1 MKKIGI
7 TGGIG
12 SGKTLVSDLFQR
24 LGIPVYHADER
35 ARALME
41 TSGTVRERLTA
52 LLGKPVY
59 QGGRLN
65 KRLLAEAIF
74 SDEKVRQQV
83 NSIVH
88 PAVFEDFERWA
99 SSFSDIP
106 YVMQEAAILFE
117 SGGDRYLDSVINV
130 YAPLKV
136 RIERVMS
143 RDGVPRETVL
153 ARIKS
158 QMSERQRRR
167 RAGHT
172 IINDGRRMVVPQV
185 VKTDEWI
192 RES

>member
-52 LLGKPVY
+52 LLGKAVY

-192 RES
+192 RGS